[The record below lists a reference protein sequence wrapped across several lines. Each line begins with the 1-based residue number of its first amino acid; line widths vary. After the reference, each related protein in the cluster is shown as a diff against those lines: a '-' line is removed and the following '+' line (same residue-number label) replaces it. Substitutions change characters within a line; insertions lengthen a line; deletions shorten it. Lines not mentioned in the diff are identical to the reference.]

1 MAAML
6 KHPAGQ
12 FALLLIAALIWRCD
26 TFGDPGLHG
35 DEAFYHTVGVA
46 MHHGALPYV
55 DVWDRKPFGLF
66 AIYWLIAGISFAPIA
81 YQLAATLAAAT
92 TGWAIARLAQHWSTA
107 QAGLLAGLAY
117 ILWLGPLQGYGGQSP
132 VFYNP
137 FIAVAALLVVRALPA
152 LQKGETPRSVA
163 LAMLLAGLG
172 ITIKTTALF
181 EGTFLGLFAAC
192 ALARSP
198 LGLPRSLRTIAVWIV
213 LGAAPSLAIAAAY
226 WAIGHWPEYWHAMVT
241 SNLAKPADLLTGWIR
256 LRLMF
261 VALAPLAVLA
271 GFGLLD
277 LPREAKRFVLLWLG
291 AGILSLL
298 AVANFYLHY
307 AMPITVPLCVAAA
320 GFLSRRFAGPAAL
333 VALAAFSF
341 WLEPPFRFDHTR
353 ASQAAMADLAQT
365 VKAHDAG
372 RDLLTFEGPS
382 QLYQLTGKPFIT
394 PLVFPTH
401 LSALIEKD
409 VSHLSTLGEMR
420 KALAQKPGVV
430 VIAEPIHNGPVN
442 PETEALM
449 RGYVAANCT
458 FVGKHTILERS
469 QSIDLAVWGDCK
481 G

>member
-12 FALLLIAALIWRCD
+12 FALLLLAALIWRCD
-26 TFGDPGLHG
+26 TFGDPSLHD
-35 DEAFYHTVGVA
+35 DEVFYHAVGVA
-46 MHHGALPYV
+46 MHQGALPYV

-66 AIYWLIAGISFAPIA
+66 ALYWLIAGISAAPIA

-92 TGWAIARLAQHWSTA
+92 AGWAIARLAQQWSTA

-137 FIAVAALLVVRALPA
+137 FIALAALLVVRALPGLRDGKA
-152 LQKGETPRSVA
+152 PSGA
-163 LAMLLAGLG
+163 AWAMLLAGLG
-172 ITIKTTALF
+172 VTIKTTALF
-181 EGTFLGLFAAC
+181 EAAFLGLFAAVI
-192 ALARSP
+192 LARSP
-198 LGLPRSLRTIAVWIV
+198 RGLAGSLRPIALWIA

-226 WAIGHWPEYWHAMVT
+226 WGMGHWHEYWHAMVT

-261 VALAPLAVLA
+261 VALAPLLVLA
-271 GFGLLD
+271 AFGLLD
-277 LPREAKRFVLLWLG
+277 LASDARRFILLWLG
-291 AGILSLL
+291 AALLSLFV
-298 AVANFYLHY
+298 VANFYIHY
-307 AMPITVPLCVAAA
+307 AMPIAVPLCVVAA
-320 GFLSRRFAGPAAL
+320 GFLKRTFAGPAAL
-333 VALAAFSF
+333 LALAALSF
-341 WLEPPFRFDHTR
+341 WLEPPFRFEHTR
-353 ASQAAMADLAQT
+353 QSRAAMAELVRT

-382 QLYQLTGKPFIT
+382 QLYQLAAKPFIT

-420 KALAQKPGVV
+420 KALAHRPGVV
-430 VIAEPIHNGPVN
+430 VIADPIHNGPVN
-442 PETEALM
+442 TETEALV
-449 RGYVAANCT
+449 RSYVAGNCRLI
-458 FVGKHTILERS
+458 GKQTILERG